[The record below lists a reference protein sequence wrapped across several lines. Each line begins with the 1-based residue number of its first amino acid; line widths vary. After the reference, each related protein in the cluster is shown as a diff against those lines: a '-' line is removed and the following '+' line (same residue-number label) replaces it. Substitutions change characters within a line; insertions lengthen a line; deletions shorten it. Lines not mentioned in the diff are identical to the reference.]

1 MNYYLIIDV
10 MSKNIYYSTNA
21 IERDSLLKDLL
32 LTRDRYLVRSYN
44 NNKIIS
50 IRAK

>member
-10 MSKNIYYSTNA
+10 MSKNIYYSTNV

-32 LTRDRYLVRSYN
+32 LTRDECLIRSYN